1 MKKLKDLSK
10 HNSEASALQFG
21 LNNNNPIKNGIACPN
36 CGNELLDSSPMFTF
50 TSNPSKKSIHCDKC
64 EYFGY
69 RIA

>member
-1 MKKLKDLSK
+1 MRY
-10 HNSEASALQFG
+10 
-21 LNNNNPIKNGIACPN
+21 NNNPIKNGIACPN